1 MTSGSLTAEISH
13 WRSVGFH
20 VKDSTAES
28 QMKLVVTGASRYTTV
43 RKPGRPRAIQGIAV
57 RGQDQPE
64 SGHQDQREKP
74 NIRRGSQKN

>member
-1 MTSGSLTAEISH
+1 MTSGSLTAKISH

-20 VKDSTAES
+20 VKDSTAEN
-28 QMKLVVTGASRYTTV
+28 QMKLVV
-43 RKPGRPRAIQGIAV
+43 RKPGRPRAIAV

-64 SGHQDQREKP
+64 SGQQDQREKP